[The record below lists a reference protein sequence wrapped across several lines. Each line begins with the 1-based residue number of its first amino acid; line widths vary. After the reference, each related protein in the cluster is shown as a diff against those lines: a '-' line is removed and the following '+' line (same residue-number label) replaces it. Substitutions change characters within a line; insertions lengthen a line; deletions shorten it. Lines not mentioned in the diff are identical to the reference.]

1 MVLDLLVLF
10 ISIATWIAVLWLAI
24 APDFTAW
31 PNFGIIALHALP
43 PLAIWLTWMAIRRR
57 IRRRKSEDAQAREQ
71 HAQAERDAARE
82 AARQRHE
89 DAMRQRRFGCDCR
102 FVTFAGIALASELPL
117 LNVAA
122 ENIEVQSHPLD
133 EARAS
138 AASAILEQLAPAIWD
153 AIENLFRAC
162 AAASAFPIFIQP
174 PADTSGEETLA
185 VVRNA
190 CNGIAE
196 KLGLHND
203 ARPSSP
209 QILFMPSS
217 DSAANSAITLFDST
231 PDLPGAVVLAFDSPL
246 ARIASSNPEN
256 DTDRARQKRERQA
269 GKPSEGVVALLL
281 TNPDLESM
289 LKAIDGIDNDTGDHD
304 SMTPYWRKSMEVE
317 GHLALLSSASREQ
330 RGELAQLPVLG
341 RIRRAVF
348 RDASAQSAGVL
359 ETTRI
364 MQESLEQ
371 AQINAGIID
380 LPFSQDEPVATMAAA
395 GAANRSSSS
404 SSSSSSP
411 PTRCHWLVHNAGGV
425 DYAGK
430 RLAALGAAMYYF
442 NIDLNPVDIDMSTNI
457 VTRAGDL
464 GRATGISQL
473 ALGIAHAADT
483 RCPALCA
490 EFSDHGGFA
499 VSFIT
504 PAGTPE
510 IRSINANKK
519 T

>member
-1 MVLDLLVLF
+1 MVLDLLFLF
-10 ISIATWIAVLWLAI
+10 MSIATWIAILWLAI
-24 APDFTAW
+24 VPDFTTW
-31 PNFGIIALHALP
+31 PNLGIIALHTLP

-57 IRRRKSEDAQAREQ
+57 IRRRKSDDAQAREQ
-71 HAQAERDAARE
+71 LAQAERDAARE

-122 ENIEVQSHPLD
+122 ENIEVQSRPLD

-138 AASAILEQLAPAIWD
+138 AASAILEQLAPAIGD
-153 AIENLFRAC
+153 AIENLYRAC

-190 CNGIAE
+190 CNSIAK
-196 KLGLHND
+196 KLGLRSD

-209 QILFMPSS
+209 PILFMPSS
-217 DSAANSAITLFDST
+217 DSAANSAVALFDLT

-246 ARIASSNPEN
+246 ARTASSDPEN
-256 DTDRARQKRERQA
+256 DMEQARQRREQQV

-289 LKAIDGIDNDTGDHD
+289 LKAIDGNDNGAGDHD

-317 GHLALLSSASREQ
+317 GHLALLSRASREQ

-348 RDASAQSAGVL
+348 RDASAQPAGVL

-364 MQESLEQ
+364 MQQSLEQ

-380 LPFSQDEPVATMAAA
+380 LPFSQDEPVAATAAA
-395 GAANRSSSS
+395 DAAGRSSP
-404 SSSSSSP
+404 SSSSP
-411 PTRCHWLVHNAGGV
+411 PTRCRWLVHNAGGV

-442 NIDLNPVDIDMSTNI
+442 NIDLSPVDIDMSTNI

-473 ALGIAHAADT
+473 ALGVAHAADT
-483 RCPALCA
+483 RYPALCA

-510 IRSINANKK
+510 IRSINANQR